1 MTILLI
7 LWLALGDIG
16 AIKGEPDLEKRSE
29 LALANADQQIDAA
42 RQAYGAGDMKSEQA
56 ALNEIQESVE
66 ASYDALEH
74 TTKAPRKSKYYK
86 RAELKVQALLRRL
99 QTLKNDV
106 SVDDQP
112 AVDSVVKRLQEIHDQ
127 LLAEIMS
134 KKK

>member
-1 MTILLI
+1 
-7 LWLALGDIG
+7 LALGDIG

-42 RQAYGAGDMKSEQA
+42 RQAYGSGDMKTEQA